1 MVSGI
6 IGRLESVWRY
16 PIKSMAGEEV
26 DAIYVHETGLNGDRM
41 FAFYDHH
48 SRRAGLPYLTGREK
62 RDLLLLKPRIIE
74 EPDKTKPYSEGYAPN
89 VNVELPDKRIVT
101 VTDPALIEYLRSS
114 VTSRDIS
121 ISLDYRRAG
130 MYDSKPVSIM
140 GTRTIDAIS
149 RESEVD
155 NLDRRRFRENFYVAW
170 NDETPFFEDSLVGK
184 CLQIGNDVLLHVVKR
199 NERCPMICIDP
210 ETAAYD
216 RRILGAV
223 AKNHETNAGVY
234 AMVRKMG
241 VVRKGDSVVLV

>member
-1 MVSGI
+1 
-6 IGRLESVWRY
+6 
-16 PIKSMAGEEV
+16 MAGEKV

-74 EPDKTKPYSEGYAPN
+74 EPDKIKPYPEGYTPK
-89 VNVELPDKRIVT
+89 VDVELPDKRIVT
-101 VTDPALIEYLRSS
+101 ITDPSLIEYICSS
-114 VTSRDIS
+114 ATSREVS

-140 GTRTIDAIS
+140 GMRTMDAIAQ
-149 RESEVD
+149 ESGISD
-155 NLDRRRFRENFYVAW
+155 LDSRRFRENFYVMW
-170 NDETPFFEDSLVGK
+170 NEDTPFFEDSLVGR
-184 CLQIGNDVLLHVVKR
+184 CLQIGDDVLLHVVKR

-216 RRILGAV
+216 KRVLGAV

-234 AMVRKMG
+234 A
-241 VVRKGDSVVLV
+241 VVRKTGVVWRGDDVVLV